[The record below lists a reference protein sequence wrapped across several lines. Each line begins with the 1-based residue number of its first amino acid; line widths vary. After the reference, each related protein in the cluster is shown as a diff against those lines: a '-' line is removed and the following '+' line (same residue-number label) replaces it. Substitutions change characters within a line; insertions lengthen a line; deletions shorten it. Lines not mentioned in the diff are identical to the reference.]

1 MESGVLQH
9 GKKPTRVPL
18 QNHPWTP
25 QLVSQCPCPGCPRA
39 HMNRKWGAR
48 KQNSSPTVAINK
60 TPIVLGWMAYS
71 GNSPNKRDQIASVSY
86 KRRHQANEQSSL
98 SQTTTSEVRAR
109 RNQVVSCS
117 QGAWH
122 INTPQHSLSF
132 AEPRKG
138 NFLRYGT
145 LHTNNIL
152 LMWLSI
158 KYPSVGS

>member
-1 MESGVLQH
+1 MVLQH
-9 GKKPTRVPL
+9 GNKPKKVTL

-25 QLVSQCPCPGCPRA
+25 QLVSQCPCPGYLGA

-48 KQNSSPTVAINK
+48 KQNSSFTVAVNK

-71 GNSPNKRDQIASVSY
+71 GNSSNKRDQIASVSY
-86 KRRHQANEQSSL
+86 KRRHPANEQPSL

-117 QGAWH
+117 ESAWH
-122 INTPQHSLSF
+122 SNTPQHSLSF
-132 AEPRKG
+132 AEPRKS
-138 NFLRYGT
+138 NFLRYRT
-145 LHTNNIL
+145 HDTNNIL